1 MGHFTLRLVDLGG
14 NIAQVYDQE
23 YRDALD
29 ALDAAKRLSSQGTI
43 EVWTQTARIARV
55 NKGNRPSG
63 PEDRISG

>member
-1 MGHFTLRLVDLGG
+1 MGHFTLRLLDIGG
-14 NIAQVYDQE
+14 NIAQVYEQE

-29 ALDAAKRLSSQGTI
+29 ALDAAKRLSSEGTI

-55 NKGNRPSG
+55 KKGDQPSG